1 MEKKYNI
8 KSGDYVSILAP
19 MVQKLKLSGN
29 NLLVFALIHGYSK
42 DDEHTF
48 HGSINY
54 ISCWLNISRNAV
66 IDTLKVLVDSNYITK
81 KEFFKN
87 SVKFCEY
94 KSNYEHLI
102 KKLDSGCE
110 IALPV
115 AKTRKGSAKTGLGS
129 AEMQPNID
137 IYIDKDI
144 DRKEK
149 KDTIVSK
156 EKKFSFLNSLLELG
170 IEENIAKDFM
180 LVRKNKKATNS
191 ETAFDAIKREIEKT
205 NATPNECIKLCVER
219 DWKGFKAEW
228 YERIQPSMFDDNYI
242 NNRVA
247 DMQKSID
254 EKLSNRQ
261 TVKHNG
267 KEYR

>member
-1 MEKKYNI
+1 MENKYNI

-94 KSNYEHLI
+94 KSNYEYLI

-115 AKTRKGSAKTGLGS
+115 AKTRKGSAKTALGS

-144 DRKEK
+144 DSKEK
-149 KDTIVSK
+149 KDTNVSK
-156 EKKFSFLNSLLELG
+156 ESDVDDLNTKAEELYKLYPTKCPKRNASLGKSSKDKTKLVKLMKCKDTPYEMIKFTIKAEIEEKYGKQYMSNFSTFLNNLPDYGYTKEDV
-170 IEENIAKDFM
+170 EEKKENIA
-180 LVRKNKKATNS
+180 N
-191 ETAFDAIKREIEKT
+191 
-205 NATPNECIKLCVER
+205 NEVV
-219 DWKGFKAEW
+219 F
-228 YERIQPSMFDDNYI
+228 
-242 NNRVA
+242 
-247 DMQKSID
+247 
-254 EKLSNRQ
+254 
-261 TVKHNG
+261 NG
-267 KEYR
+267 KVYR